1 MFGPKKIDYRIPRQS
16 SRLWRSLLTAFAT
29 EFVTNPNTGNIRE
42 TMYKIG
48 YRFATQSAL
57 PTCNSLDEF
66 KTAMNSVWQDLDWG
80 WVDLEETPAS
90 LRIIHHQSTNASL
103 ISDVFG
109 DQTKVWGPAI
119 LEGAYQKWLSAMGA
133 GESLKVTQSDLTDE
147 FGTTEYQLK
156 A

>member
-16 SRLWRSLLTAFAT
+16 SRLWRSLLTAFAN
-29 EFVTNPNTGNIRE
+29 EFVTNPGSSNIRE
-42 TMYKIG
+42 VMYKIG
-48 YRFATQSAL
+48 HRFATQSPL

-90 LRIIHHQSTNASL
+90 LRIIHHQSTNAYL
-103 ISDVFG
+103 INDVFG
-109 DQTKVWGPAI
+109 EQTKIWGPAI

-133 GESLKVTQSDLTDE
+133 GESLKVTQSDETDE